1 MPILLSAM
9 QQVLNMLHEWQKCAH
24 GDEQSRS
31 RGWRMSFLRHG
42 QIRGR
47 SRNGPRLPVREQTH
61 EGALTRESTKGRDQ
75 REGLPAEGMT
85 RIYDGDFRHSSIEEW
100 GVL

>member
-1 MPILLSAM
+1 
-9 QQVLNMLHEWQKCAH
+9 
-24 GDEQSRS
+24 
-31 RGWRMSFLRHG
+31 
-42 QIRGR
+42 
-47 SRNGPRLPVREQTH
+47 
-61 EGALTRESTKGRDQ
+61 LTRESTKGRDQ